1 MLLINL
7 TIFSCLCYFA
17 FFGWPYV
24 NANDAGD
31 RYLFLKYRKWFLPT
45 WTGCPQANPSRFAEL
60 NKSMQ
65 SWLQLFYDLCR
76 VASEAFPYA
85 KPDNIY
91 VPLLF
96 YLFPPHVNDNVVG
109 NKYLLL
115 NYTIWEDAVMIITV
129 LWSFF
134 WSQVTIYCFL
144 HFGCSWRALRVAML
158 LWKVL
163 AACFQFHGCV
173 SPRRFPLCHL
183 KISYA
188 PMSSIH
194 TAASL
199 PSNSI
204 IRFVS
209 LHLSRRGAAMPRG

>member
-1 MLLINL
+1 MMLEID
-7 TIFSCLCYFA
+7 TF
-17 FFGWPYV
+17 
-24 NANDAGD
+24 
-31 RYLFLKYRKWFLPT
+31 FLKYRKWFLPT
-45 WTGCPQANPSRFAEL
+45 WTGCPRANPSRFAEL

-65 SWLQLFYDLCR
+65 SWLRLFYDLCR
-76 VASEAFPYA
+76 VASDAFPYA

-91 VPLLF
+91 MPLLF
-96 YLFPPHVNDNVVG
+96 YLFPPHVNDNVAG

-144 HFGCSWRALRVAML
+144 HFGCSWRALRVVTL

-163 AACFQFHGCV
+163 AACFQFRGCV
-173 SPRRFPLCHL
+173 SPRHFPLCHL
-183 KISYA
+183 KISCA

-199 PSNSI
+199 PSKLLLSP
-204 IRFVS
+204 S
-209 LHLSRRGAAMPRG
+209 LKTRRYFMMFLFHFFF